1 MAIDLS
7 RSASEET
14 PAERYAVDLK
24 LHDETIQALYGVS
37 LRLQAAVTLVEES
50 PEAVTGELD
59 KAVRAIDSVIA
70 DLRERIEGVNSG
82 ETDEGSSYLY

>member
-1 MAIDLS
+1 MALDLS
-7 RSASEET
+7 HSASEET

-37 LRLQAAVTLVEES
+37 LRLQAAVTLVGES

-59 KAVRAIDSVIA
+59 KAVRTIDSVIA
-70 DLRERIEGVNSG
+70 DLRERIEGVNNG
-82 ETDEGSSYLY
+82 ESDEGASYLY